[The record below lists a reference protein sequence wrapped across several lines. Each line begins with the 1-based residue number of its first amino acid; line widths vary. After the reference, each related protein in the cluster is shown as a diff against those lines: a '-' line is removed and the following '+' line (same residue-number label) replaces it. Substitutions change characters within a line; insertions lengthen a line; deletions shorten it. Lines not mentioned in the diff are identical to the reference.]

1 MAAVSVRKMFTSRGG
16 TDDFSKHR
24 TYTRVYEVWTDDE
37 ADDEQIVG
45 VADVDGVAIPELGA
59 EFEPDPDAVVVSL
72 VAEQS
77 DETPLLWY
85 VTVEYDTDPPSV
97 NADKPEQNVG
107 FDGAGAGEVIDKTD
121 RPENPLAEPA
131 TWTLTFE
138 DDEEP
143 AIEGLRV
150 SPTGAILFDVP
161 GNWAANQQ
169 YTPGVYVRNGAN
181 VYLNANVT
189 ASVSASG
196 GAGPAGAGTGIADS
210 PDAWQASNDYN
221 AAGEYAIN
229 NGNVYRVAT
238 VGRSAAAGGP
248 TGTEGA
254 IADGTV
260 VWNYAGAAAVW
271 DFYATF
277 ADTQNDPNK
286 ATNRVAITDSARMPF
301 DPPVMIPVSRIVLT
315 VTKNMPIATVE
326 YLLLLKNAVNATPW
340 KGAPARCARIKDVT
354 HDGGKQTNGIK
365 FVTTKWEIA
374 IDADTFDLRV
384 LDAGFYERVTYTDE
398 DTQEQVTEI
407 VRIKDANDDGA
418 TVPFLLD
425 GNGRKLAHGAPP
437 VFLRFVPAQQRI
449 IDFNALLPF

>member
-131 TWTLTFE
+131 TWALGFE
-138 DDEEP
+138 DSEEP
-143 AIEGLRV
+143 AIEGVEVNEAGELIV
-150 SPTGAILFDVP
+150 VNPAAWAINTEYKKGD
-161 GNWAANQQ
+161 
-169 YTPGVYVRNGAN
+169 YRTNGGN
-181 VYLNANVT
+181 VYLCVT
-189 ASVSASG
+189 AGTSA
-196 GAGPAGAGTGIADS
+196 GAGGPAGIIAGI
-210 PDAWQASNDYN
+210 PDN
-221 AAGEYAIN
+221 
-229 NGNVYRVAT
+229 T
-238 VGRSAAAGGP
+238 V
-248 TGTEGA
+248 T
-254 IADGTV
+254 
-260 VWNYAGAAAVW
+260 WNYYDTLAN
-271 DFYATF
+271 
-277 ADTQNDPNK
+277 TQNDPNR
-286 ATNRVAITDSARMPF
+286 AVRVAIMNSAWMPF
-301 DPPVMIPVSRIVLT
+301 DPPPMVEVSRLVLS
-315 VTKNMPIATVE
+315 VTKNMPVATVE